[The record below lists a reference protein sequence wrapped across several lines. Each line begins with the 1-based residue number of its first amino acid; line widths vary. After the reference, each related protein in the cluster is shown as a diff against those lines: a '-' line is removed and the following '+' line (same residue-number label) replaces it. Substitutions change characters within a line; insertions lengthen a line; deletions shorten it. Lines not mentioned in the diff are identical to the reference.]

1 MLPRRAPR
9 SRGDAVPG
17 AAEGAAAV
25 EEGSEEQQQK
35 RGHLGSEP
43 GPGNHRVLT
52 SNSGEKLAGGG
63 AVQTR
68 DPSTG
73 LTQEREKGQK
83 RPEHGDTLHGNP
95 LHRDSSQTG
104 APLLSARMGAA
115 DQLSHCAQG
124 SRSRSPRHP
133 GTNLQ
138 HLLSLR
144 AATRGSTRCQEN
156 SPCVKAVKTYF

>member
-1 MLPRRAPR
+1 M
-9 SRGDAVPG
+9 
-17 AAEGAAAV
+17 

-68 DPSTG
+68 DPSTD

-104 APLLSARMGAA
+104 G
-115 DQLSHCAQG
+115 HC
-124 SRSRSPRHP
+124 SPP
-133 GTNLQ
+133 AWELQTN
-138 HLLSLR
+138 
-144 AATRGSTRCQEN
+144 
-156 SPCVKAVKTYF
+156 